1 MENNENGNE
10 NENENKESINEKE
23 GLIAKS
29 HIEKERIS
37 TSIKF
42 IYNDRQRKKK

>member
-1 MENNENGNE
+1 MENNEDENGNENE

-29 HIEKERIS
+29 YIEKERIS

-42 IYNDRQRKKK
+42 IYNDR